1 MLKFRKS
8 EIMSLAKDL
17 TCNSELFGDEVE
29 AVVCQLSSLSVS
41 ANQYGCAFT
50 GAVRDCWGNSVTVTA
65 IPNRFRDSW
74 TF

>member
-1 MLKFRKS
+1 MFKFRKS
-8 EIMSLAKDL
+8 EIMSLANKL

-29 AVVCQLSSLSVS
+29 AVVCQLSSLSAS
-41 ANQYGCAFT
+41 ANKYGCIFT
-50 GAVRDCWGNSVTVTA
+50 GTVRDCWGNSITVTA

>member
-1 MLKFRKS
+1 MFKFKKS
-8 EIMSLAKDL
+8 EIMSLANKL

-29 AVVCQLSSLSVS
+29 TVVCQLSSLSAS

-50 GAVRDCWGNSVTVTA
+50 GAVRDCWGNSITVTA
-65 IPNRFRDSW
+65 IPNHFRDSW

>member
-1 MLKFRKS
+1 MLKFKKS
-8 EIMSLAKDL
+8 EIMSLANKL

-29 AVVCQLSSLSVS
+29 TVVYQLSSLSAS

-50 GAVRDCWGNSVTVTA
+50 DAVRDCWGNSVTVTA

>member
-1 MLKFRKS
+1 MFKFKKS
-8 EIMSLAKDL
+8 EIMSLANKL

-29 AVVCQLSSLSVS
+29 IVVCQLSSLSAS

-50 GAVRDCWGNSVTVTA
+50 GAVRDCWGNSITVTA
-65 IPNRFRDSW
+65 IPNHFRDSW

>member
-1 MLKFRKS
+1 MLKFKKS
-8 EIMSLAKDL
+8 EITSLAKDL

-29 AVVCQLSSLSVS
+29 TVVCQLSSLSAS

-50 GAVRDCWGNSVTVTA
+50 GTVHDCWGNSITVTA
-65 IPNRFRDSW
+65 IPNHFHDSW